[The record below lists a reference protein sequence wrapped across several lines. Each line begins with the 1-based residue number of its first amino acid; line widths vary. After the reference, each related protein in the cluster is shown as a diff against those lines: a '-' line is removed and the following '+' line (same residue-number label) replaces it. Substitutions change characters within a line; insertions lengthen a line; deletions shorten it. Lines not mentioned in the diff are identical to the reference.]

1 MAVAA
6 IIAFIVVFSK
16 GETAFSFEPSGLY
29 PLVYLGIFSTT
40 VAFLLQTIAQ
50 KYISET
56 KAAIILSTE
65 AFWGM
70 AFSVAILSEVLT
82 LRMGI
87 GAVLILSAI
96 ILSETKFSFLRIRT
110 RKIE

>member
-6 IIAFIVVFSK
+6 IIAFMVVFSK
-16 GETAFSFEPSGLY
+16 GETAFSFEPAGLY

-110 RKIE
+110 RKMK